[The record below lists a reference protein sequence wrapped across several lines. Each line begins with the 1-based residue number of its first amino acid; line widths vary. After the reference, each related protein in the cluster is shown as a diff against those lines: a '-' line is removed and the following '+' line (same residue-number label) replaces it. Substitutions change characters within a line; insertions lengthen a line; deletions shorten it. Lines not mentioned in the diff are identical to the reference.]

1 MDYLWSP
8 WRYQYIADAS
18 AGKQVACVFCHELAR
33 GDDAKAHIV
42 WRGAKCFIILNRY
55 PYTSGHVMIV
65 PYAHVAELQLCDA
78 DTTTEMMELS
88 KRMETA
94 LQTLYEP
101 DGTNLGMNLGRAAGA
116 GVTGHLHLHVLPR
129 WFGDTNFMTVIGE
142 TRVHPEELSVT
153 YQRLHAAL
161 RSEVQTASDGGLYEE
176 PRKLHKPNK
185 PNKEDRS

>member
-1 MDYLWSP
+1 MF
-8 WRYQYIADAS
+8 S
-18 AGKQVACVFCHELAR
+18 ATLAR
-33 GDDAKAHIV
+33 GDDEKALIV

-65 PYAHVAELQLCDA
+65 PYAHVAELQLCDVE
-78 DTTTEMMELS
+78 TTTEMMELT

-94 LQTLYEP
+94 LLAAYKP
-101 DGTNLGMNLGRAAGA
+101 DGTNLGMNLGKAAGA

-142 TRVHPEELSVT
+142 TRVHPEDLAIT

-161 RSEVQTASDGGLYEE
+161 RVAVPSSSGDGL
-176 PRKLHKPNK
+176 RNK
-185 PNKEDRS
+185 PRKEDRS